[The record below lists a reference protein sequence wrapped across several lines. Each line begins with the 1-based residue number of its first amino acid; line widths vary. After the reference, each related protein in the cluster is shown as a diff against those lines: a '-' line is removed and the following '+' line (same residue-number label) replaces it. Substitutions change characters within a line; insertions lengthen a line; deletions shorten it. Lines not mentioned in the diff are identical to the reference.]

1 MEARTEVSVSAG
13 TAQQQRAGQIYTN
26 SEGRPCIIR
35 QLCAF
40 RTTVAMEL
48 SMKLDQI
55 TDVVLYE
62 GDCSL
67 TIYIRFA
74 TSQSSYES

>member
-1 MEARTEVSVSAG
+1 
-13 TAQQQRAGQIYTN
+13 
-26 SEGRPCIIR
+26 
-35 QLCAF
+35 
-40 RTTVAMEL
+40 
-48 SMKLDQI
+48 MKLDQI

-74 TSQSSYES
+74 TSQSSYKS